1 MAVVFK
7 KVRWRNLLNT
17 GDDFIEIDLHS
28 HATTL
33 IQGVNGTGKCL
44 VSDSK
49 INILEDAENTAFKTF
64 INFLNSK

>member
-1 MAVVFK
+1 MVVFK
-7 KVRWRNLLNT
+7 KVRWRNMLNT

-44 VSDSK
+44 SDSK
-49 INILEDAENTAFKTF
+49 INIWKIESTN
-64 INFLNSK
+64 